1 MPSTPLALKNLA
13 ADPRRLVLASAGI
26 GFAVVLMFMQNGFRN
41 ALLDS
46 PVQLLRVL
54 RGDVIA
60 LSVARYSL
68 PSEQAFPQ
76 QLLSRAAADPDV
88 VQIVPLYIER
98 SRAAVRVVGMPRRP
112 IRVVGVPIERGIF
125 RDAEIDRKIEL
136 LAPPGTALLDR
147 RTRRSFGFD
156 LHDPQALATQPVE
169 LLDRSLRIVGTVEI
183 GTDFAHE
190 GTLIMSRDSFAHY
203 FPFRGDGSPL
213 SQVDLGLIRIR
224 PGADP
229 DAVAQ
234 RLTQMDP
241 RWWQVLPRQD
251 LIVREIV
258 FWDTQTPIGM
268 IFLVGALMGFA
279 VGVIICYQ
287 VLFTNIHDSL
297 PEFATLRAMGYP
309 NRYFVGL
316 VIRQSF
322 YLSVIGYL
330 PAIVVSWWLFQLL
343 QTLAGL
349 PMLLTWQRAAM
360 VFGLTVSMC
369 LVSGLLAL
377 RKLLRADPASLF

>member
-1 MPSTPLALKNLA
+1 MPSTPLALKNLTA
-13 ADPRRLVLASAGI
+13 EPRRLILASAGI

-46 PVQLLRVL
+46 PVQLLHVL
-54 RGDVIA
+54 RGDLIA

-68 PSEQAFPQ
+68 PSEQAFPRE
-76 QLLSRAAADPDV
+76 LLYRAAADPDI

-98 SRAAVRVVGMPRRP
+98 SRAHVRVVGEPRRP

-125 RDAEIDRKIEL
+125 RDAEIDRQIEL

-147 RTRRSFGFD
+147 RTRRSFGFA
-156 LHDPQALATQPVE
+156 LHDPRRLATQPIE

-190 GTLIMSRDSFAHY
+190 GTLIISRDSFAEY
-203 FPFRGDGSPL
+203 FAFRGDGDPL

-229 DAVAQ
+229 EQVAR
-234 RLTQMDP
+234 RLTAIDP
-241 RWWQVLPRQD
+241 RWWQVLPRQK
-251 LIVREIV
+251 LIAREIQ
-258 FWDTQTPIGM
+258 FWNTQTPIGM

-309 NRYFVGL
+309 NRYFMGL
-316 VIRQSF
+316 VVRQSF
-322 YLSVIGYL
+322 YLSVIGYV
-330 PAIVVSWWLFQLL
+330 PAIAVSWGLFQVL
-343 QTLAGL
+343 QSLAGL
-349 PMLLTWQRAAM
+349 PMLLTWERAGM
-360 VFGLTVSMC
+360 VFVLTVLMC
-369 LVSGLLAL
+369 LVSGFLAL